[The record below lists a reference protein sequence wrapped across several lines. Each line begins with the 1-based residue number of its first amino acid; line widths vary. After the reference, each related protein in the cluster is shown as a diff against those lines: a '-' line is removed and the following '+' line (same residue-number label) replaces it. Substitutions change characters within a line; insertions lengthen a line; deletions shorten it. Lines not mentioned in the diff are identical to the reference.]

1 MSSNVPALSAIP
13 GPRGYPLVGIMP
25 SLFRNP
31 FEFMVEAARTHGGV
45 VRLDLGPAK
54 VYLVSDPDYVRHILV
69 DNRSNY
75 WKGPILRGLKLIIGD
90 GLFVSDGAL
99 WQRQRRLM
107 SPAFHRQRLDAV
119 VGAMTDVITSHMT
132 RWQDSVADG
141 KPIDLLEEM
150 VPININILL
159 RAIFGTSISHEEILA
174 MRRASNVI
182 FHHSEKLVFSFFLP
196 MSIPR
201 PGHRRFTAALAVVD
215 ELVNKI
221 ITSRRHHVTDADDL
235 LSMLV
240 LARDEETG
248 EGMSDQQIRDEVM
261 GILMAGYESTAAAM
275 AWTWYLLS
283 QHPDAEQ
290 ELQAELA
297 EVLDGRV
304 PTVADL
310 PNLRYTR
317 MVIDETLRLYPPF
330 PTFFRTSYGGDTL
343 GDYELPPGSA
353 VIISPYVT
361 HRHPEYWEHPAVFDP
376 MRFRSERAAALPSGT
391 YYPFGIGQR
400 LCIGSNLSLVE
411 QQLTVATVAQRYR
424 RELLPGY
431 ALQPYYDIALR
442 PRHGVPMILTPHHRA

>member
-1 MSSNVPALSAIP
+1 
-13 GPRGYPLVGIMP
+13 
-25 SLFRNP
+25 
-31 FEFMVEAARTHGGV
+31 
-45 VRLDLGPAK
+45 
-54 VYLVSDPDYVRHILV
+54 
-69 DNRSNY
+69 
-75 WKGPILRGLKLIIGD
+75 
-90 GLFVSDGAL
+90 
-99 WQRQRRLM
+99 M
-107 SPAFHRQRLDAV
+107 SPVFRRQRLDAV
-119 VGAMTDVITSHMT
+119 VSSMTDVITSHMA
-132 RWQDSVADG
+132 RWQESVARG

-150 VPININILL
+150 VPINVNILL
-159 RAIFGTSISHEEILA
+159 RAIFGTSITYDEILA
-174 MRRASNVI
+174 MRRASKVI

-201 PGHRRFTAALAVVD
+201 PGHRRFTAAMAVVN

-221 ITSRRHHVTDADDL
+221 ITSRRHHVTDAADL
-235 LSMLV
+235 LSMLF
-240 LARDEETG
+240 LARDQETG

-283 QHPDAEQ
+283 QHAEV
-290 ELQAELA
+290 ERALQAELA

-330 PTFFRTSYGGDTL
+330 PTFFRASYDGDTL

-353 VIISPYVT
+353 VIISPYAT
-361 HRHPEYWEHPAVFDP
+361 HRHPEYWEHPEVFDP
-376 MRFRSERAAALPSGT
+376 QRFRVERAAALPSGT

-431 ALQPYYDIALR
+431 VLQPHYDIALR
-442 PRHGVPMILTPHHRA
+442 PRHGVPVPDTSPSSLMQALSCRQDDFRPTPQTIFVSRDG

>member
-1 MSSNVPALSAIP
+1 MASSIPALSSIP
-13 GPRGYPLVGIMP
+13 GPRGYPLVGVMP
-25 SLFRNP
+25 RLFRNP

-54 VYLVSDPDYVRHILV
+54 VYLVSHPDYVRHILV

-75 WKGPILRGLKLIIGD
+75 WKGPILRGLELIIGD

-107 SPAFHRQRLDAV
+107 SPVFHRHRLDAL
-119 VGAMTDVITSHMT
+119 VGSMTDIITGHMA
-132 RWQDSVADG
+132 RWQDSVARG
-141 KPIDLLEEM
+141 KSVDLLEEM
-150 VPININILL
+150 VPINVNILL
-159 RAIFGTSISHEEILA
+159 RAIFGTSIGHEGILT

-201 PGHRRFTAALAVVD
+201 PGHRRFTAALAVVN
-215 ELVNKI
+215 ELVSKI
-221 ITSRRHHVTDADDL
+221 ITSRRHVTDAADL
-235 LSMLV
+235 LSILF

-248 EGMSDQQIRDEVM
+248 EGMSDGQIRDEVM
-261 GILMAGYESTAAAM
+261 SILMAGYESTAAAM

-283 QHPDAEQ
+283 QHPDVER
-290 ELQAELA
+290 ELQAELSG
-297 EVLDGRV
+297 VLDGRV

-330 PTFFRTSYGGDTL
+330 PAFFRTSYEGDAL

-353 VIISPYVT
+353 IIISPYAT
-361 HRHPEYWEHPAVFDP
+361 HRNPEYWERPEVFDP
-376 MRFRSERAAALPSGT
+376 QRFGPERAAQRPSGT

-411 QQLTVATVAQRYR
+411 QQLTVATVAQSYR
-424 RELLPGY
+424 RELQPGY
-431 ALQPYYDIALR
+431 VLQPHYDIALR
-442 PRHGVPMILTPHHRA
+442 PRHGVPMILTPNHRS